1 MSQRDRI
8 STPAAPKAIGPY
20 SQGIRAGGFVFVS
33 GQVPVDPDTGQVVE
47 GGVGKQTER
56 CLTSLA
62 AILAAAGSGL
72 ERVVKTTVFMTD
84 LARFAEMNAVYEQF
98 FPQDPPARAT
108 VQVVAL
114 PRGVAVEIEAVALA
128 G

>member
-1 MSQRDRI
+1 M
-8 STPAAPKAIGPY
+8 
-20 SQGIRAGGFVFVS
+20 
-33 GQVPVDPDTGQVVE
+33 
-47 GGVGKQTER
+47 
-56 CLTSLA
+56 
-62 AILAAAGSGL
+62 
-72 ERVVKTTVFMTD
+72 VKTTVFLTD
-84 LARFAEMNAVYEQF
+84 LGRFAEMNAVYERF

>member
-1 MSQRDRI
+1 MTTRERI
-8 STPAAPKAIGPY
+8 STPAAPQAIGPY
-20 SQGIRAGGFVFVS
+20 SQAIRAGGFVFVS
-33 GQVPVDPDTGQVVE
+33 GQVPVDPETGQPVG
-47 GGVGKQTER
+47 GGVGEQTQR

-62 AILAAAGSGL
+62 AILDAAGSGL
-72 ERVVKTTVFMTD
+72 GRVVKTTVFLTD
-84 LARFAEMNAVYEQF
+84 LGRFAEMNAVYERF